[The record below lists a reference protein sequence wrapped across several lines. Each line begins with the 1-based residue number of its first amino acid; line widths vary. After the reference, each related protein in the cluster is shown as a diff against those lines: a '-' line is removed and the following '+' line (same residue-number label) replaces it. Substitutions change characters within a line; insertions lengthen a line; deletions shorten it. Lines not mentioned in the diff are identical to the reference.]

1 MLLLPIIAAVACL
14 AVATLMYT
22 PKMRVFGFY
31 RPVALFFL
39 FEGVWLLLDYIV
51 RQINPDSTFTMV
63 VHYIGLVV
71 LAGYFALR
79 IFFES
84 SSKADKVKKK
94 IKPKKKSD

>member
-1 MLLLPIIAAVACL
+1 MLLLPIIAAAACL

-51 RQINPDSTFTMV
+51 TQINPDSTFTMV
-63 VHYIGLVV
+63 IHYIGLVV
-71 LAGYFALR
+71 LAGYFALK
-79 IFFES
+79 ILFES
-84 SSKADKVKKK
+84 NDKLKGK
-94 IKPKKKSD
+94 IKTNKKKSD